1 VNTFIMAA
9 SHMMDKCIVTFNN
22 ISFCSNHLWL
32 RNSHRKQNYM
42 FYYVLDAQPFLVST
56 FLPHREQSNS
66 SINGNKTRLTPR
78 VSRCPWLDSFRLIF
92 LISYEGIRVIILDNA
107 TIPVFSLHFMMNYWC
122 HKYIHLLLFCYHTA
136 KISDFIRGSSSS
148 SSFYVCHG
156 VRPLVDPVSRI

>member
-1 VNTFIMAA
+1 
-9 SHMMDKCIVTFNN
+9 
-22 ISFCSNHLWL
+22 
-32 RNSHRKQNYM
+32 M

-122 HKYIHLLLFCYHTA
+122 HKYIHLLLFCYYTA
-136 KISDFIRGSSSS
+136 KISDIIRGSSSSS